1 MVRYNNIVRINQKS
15 HDILQKKCL
24 KSRFFK
30 MHFEILTGKRKEGIS
45 EDKSAKIII
54 NMQLLFAFY
63 GELKFVFMCGT
74 IDDGMENCR

>member
-1 MVRYNNIVRINQKS
+1 
-15 HDILQKKCL
+15 
-24 KSRFFK
+24 